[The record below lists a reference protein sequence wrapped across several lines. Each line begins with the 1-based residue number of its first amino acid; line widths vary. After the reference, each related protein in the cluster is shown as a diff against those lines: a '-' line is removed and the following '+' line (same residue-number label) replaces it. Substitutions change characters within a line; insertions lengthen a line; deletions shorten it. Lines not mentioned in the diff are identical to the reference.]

1 MRGPGKVDVLW
12 QGLDGRLTE
21 ARERLDGA
29 RKMPANGI
37 DPKLIQIDPMAKR
50 EQAKTEKRAK
60 GKTRSST

>member
-21 ARERLDGA
+21 ARERLNGA
-29 RKMPANGI
+29 RKMPANG
-37 DPKLIQIDPMAKR
+37 IDPMAKR